1 MQREDHISIRRLDR
15 VELEAKQLLAEY
27 YEAVQVAN
35 RDDSGALETMVTAA
49 QSGLWLAYLNEHPV
63 GCVML
68 RQLRDIAGASECKRL
83 YVRPFARGRGVADKL
98 LDEMEDHA
106 VKVGVETIYLDSFTD
121 LKAAVRLY
129 ERRGY
134 AYCDRYNDNPQA
146 TLFMR
151 KALMRAKAGEA
162 GL

>member
-1 MQREDHISIRRLDR
+1 M
-15 VELEAKQLLAEY
+15 
-27 YEAVQVAN
+27 
-35 RDDSGALETMVTAA
+35 
-49 QSGLWLAYLNEHPV
+49 
-63 GCVML
+63 
-68 RQLRDIAGASECKRL
+68 
-83 YVRPFARGRGVADKL
+83 ADKL

-106 VKVGVETIYLDSFTD
+106 IKVGVETIYLDSFTD